1 MDILV
6 TSFSESLIFFC
17 FPCKKSFPIL
27 VPVQLLLP
35 WHTPCQR
42 LSLYSSPQLVRR
54 LFGTGCVT
62 YTRVINSWY
71 ICKALDLSLRLLSKL
86 LKKGKGKAGCNT
98 NLSFCLPAT
107 KEPIGKT
114 GPPLRAC
121 ASEGESGETL
131 PNSISKG
138 YKSCNYYGW
147 RASRL
152 FRVYYNF
159 LFNSFQKKTLSFL
172 NLRQH

>member
-71 ICKALDLSLRLLSKL
+71 ICKALDLRLRLLSKL

-152 FRVYYNF
+152 FRV
-159 LFNSFQKKTLSFL
+159 
-172 NLRQH
+172 